1 MTDWCQLNVCFVKKL
16 LSVFYCSTY
25 LLTLDGCSLK
35 KPARNT
41 TQITTGFDYLGDV
54 YVSHKLTALFVPF
67 AWHRLA
73 IAGTFAHLISQGV
86 IKRA

>member
-1 MTDWCQLNVCFVKKL
+1 MTDWCQLNVC
-16 LSVFYCSTY
+16 LSVFYCSMY

-35 KPARNT
+35 KPARYT
-41 TQITTGFDYLGDV
+41 TQITLSFDYLGDV
-54 YVSHKLTALFVPF
+54 YVTYKLTALFVPF